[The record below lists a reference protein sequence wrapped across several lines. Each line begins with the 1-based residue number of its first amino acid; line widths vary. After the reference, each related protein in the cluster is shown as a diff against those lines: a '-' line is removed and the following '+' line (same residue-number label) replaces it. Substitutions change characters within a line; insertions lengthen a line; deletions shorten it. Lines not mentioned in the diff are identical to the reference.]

1 MGVIV
6 KQNQVILVHE
16 SGSCFPLTWCANF
29 ISVLFVRWLECMPSV
44 GCIWRQQLVAPGGTN
59 TGIPHKK
66 NLKTVTYPVRAP
78 SCYPPRFNTACLRFF
93 TAASEVS
100 GWKQVSR
107 NEGDPVKRGIV
118 TQRGCMYIYC
128 NLTLLSLAPWVF
140 VSCKHEIHE
149 KVWFL
154 IAGSISQ
161 KSTSW
166 FFFTMRAGKC
176 SETRKPLAVQQCLLF
191 ISFTS
196 WSVTDGKAF
205 MQQRP

>member
-1 MGVIV
+1 M
-6 KQNQVILVHE
+6 
-16 SGSCFPLTWCANF
+16 
-29 ISVLFVRWLECMPSV
+29 RWLQCMLSV

-100 GWKQVSR
+100 SWKQGSR
-107 NEGDPVKRGIV
+107 NEGDPVKWGIV
-118 TQRGCMYIYC
+118 TQKGWMYIHS
-128 NLTLLSLAPWVF
+128 NPTLLSLAPWVF
-140 VSCKHEIHE
+140 VSCKHEINE

-161 KSTSW
+161 TSTSW
-166 FFFTMRAGKC
+166 FFFTIRAGKC
-176 SETRKPLAVQQCLLF
+176 SETRNLVAVNGGYSLYLLLP
-191 ISFTS
+191 
-196 WSVTDGKAF
+196 DQRRMGKHSCNNVLKGIVRVF
-205 MQQRP
+205 WGGVI